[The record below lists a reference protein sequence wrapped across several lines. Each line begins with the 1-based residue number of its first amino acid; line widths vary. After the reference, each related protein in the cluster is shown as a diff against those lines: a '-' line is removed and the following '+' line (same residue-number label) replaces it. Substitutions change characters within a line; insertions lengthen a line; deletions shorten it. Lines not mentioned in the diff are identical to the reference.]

1 MERLTKLGRVRG
13 EEKVCCTHFG
23 CDECISNKGQ
33 CADGC
38 SWEEMA
44 WEKLFDY
51 EETGLEPEQVKNFMA
66 RVGAIVRTY
75 EKLDMERF
83 KEILQAAEDGCL
95 FISPVKVGDML
106 WPICWDGVTGEWYAD
121 DKPERI
127 NEVGTKGF
135 FLSASINE
143 PEDIDAF
150 YPYEIIGDE
159 YFLSHEEAVAA
170 AATKERPEKEQ
181 NGRN

>member
-1 MERLTKLGRVRG
+1 MERLTKLGRVMG
-13 EEKVCCTHFG
+13 KEKVCCTHFD
-23 CDECISNKGQ
+23 CKECNALSGQ
-33 CADGC
+33 CSDGC

-51 EETGLEPEQVKNFMA
+51 EQTGLEPEQVKEFIG
-66 RVGAIVRTY
+66 RVGEIVRTY
-75 EKLDMERF
+75 EKLDMEKF
-83 KEILQAAEDGCL
+83 KEILRASEEDRL
-95 FISPVKVGDML
+95 FISPLKVGDML

-121 DKPERI
+121 DQPERV

-135 FLSASINE
+135 FLSVSIDE
-143 PEDIDAF
+143 PEDIDEF

-170 AATKERPEKEQ
+170 AAAKGKPEVQE
-181 NGRN
+181 

>member
-1 MERLTKLGRVRG
+1 MAGPFLQEMIPRLVM
-13 EEKVCCTHFG
+13 CF
-23 CDECISNKGQ
+23 
-33 CADGC
+33 A
-38 SWEEMA
+38 
-44 WEKLFDY
+44 
-51 EETGLEPEQVKNFMA
+51 VK
-66 RVGAIVRTY
+66 RVGDIVQLY

-83 KEILQAAEDGCL
+83 REICRAAEDGQL

-121 DKPERI
+121 DKPERV

-143 PEDIDAF
+143 PESIDEF
-150 YPYEIIGDE
+150 YPYEMIGDE

-170 AATKERPEKEQ
+170 AAVKEKPEVQE
-181 NGRN
+181 